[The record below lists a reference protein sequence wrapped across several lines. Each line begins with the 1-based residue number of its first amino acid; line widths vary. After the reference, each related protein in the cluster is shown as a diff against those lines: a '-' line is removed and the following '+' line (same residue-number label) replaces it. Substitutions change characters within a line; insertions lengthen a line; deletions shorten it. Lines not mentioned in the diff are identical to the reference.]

1 MENPVKRLTGV
12 LCIVF
17 LLSTH
22 GAAQTRG
29 TAGDQSTLEPTS
41 VIDKPTAGML
51 KRADYYIAANFFQR
65 GGVLTSIAVGLF
77 DRFSFGISYGGT
89 GIIGPEEIEMNPL
102 PGVKAKL
109 RLIQETSMTPAIAV
123 GFDSQGKEPYVD
135 SLKRYTIK
143 SPGFYVVGSKNYA
156 LLGNLSLHGGFNY
169 SLENEDGD
177 RDVNMFVGAEK
188 SLGDILSILA
198 EYDFAL
204 NDNNT
209 KAIGRGRGYFNL
221 GIRLSGGEGIVIGFD
236 LKNVTKNQ
244 QNITIGNRVLQ
255 IEYVGSF

>member
-1 MENPVKRLTGV
+1 MKRTIIVLGLTV
-12 LCIVF
+12 LLVAATC
-17 LLSTH
+17 
-22 GAAQTRG
+22 AQTRG
-29 TAGDQSTLEPTS
+29 TAGDQSVLEPTS

-51 KRADYYIAANFFQR
+51 KRADYYIASNFFQR
-65 GGVLTSIAVGLF
+65 GGVLASVAVGLF

-89 GIIGPEEIEMNPL
+89 GIIGPDKIEMNPL

-109 RLIQETSMTPAIAV
+109 RIVNESAMMPAIAV

-143 SPGFYVVGSKNYA
+143 SPGFYAVASKNYE
-156 LLGNLSLHGGFNY
+156 LLGNLSLHGGINY

-188 SLGDILSILA
+188 SIGDILSILG

-209 KAIGRGRGYFNL
+209 RAIGQGRGYFNL
-221 GIRLSGGEGIVIGFD
+221 GIRLSGGEGIIIGFD

-244 QNITIGNRVLQ
+244 RNITVGNRVLQ